1 MATVD
6 MASNINAGGHRT
18 QSDAHTPYLVSASVN
33 FATATTTKGSALAT
47 GDVIQV
53 LDIPA
58 ETIVLM
64 AGVEITTVT
73 DGASGVLVFDLGT
86 GDDADAFI
94 DGFDADSGTAAG
106 TYAQTD
112 VADFHPLV
120 CQSAD
125 TVDITLTFGSGGLTT
140 GAARVFALLCDI
152 SDRNAPG
159 VAAIGS

>member
-58 ETIVLM
+58 ETVVLM
-64 AGVEITTVT
+64 AGIEITTAT

-86 GDDADAFI
+86 GADADAFI
-94 DGFDADSGTAAG
+94 DGFDASSDSAAG

-112 VADFHPLV
+112 QGDFHPLV

-125 TVDITLTFGSGGLTT
+125 TVDIVATFGSGGLTS
-140 GAARVFALLCDI
+140 GVARVFALLCDI